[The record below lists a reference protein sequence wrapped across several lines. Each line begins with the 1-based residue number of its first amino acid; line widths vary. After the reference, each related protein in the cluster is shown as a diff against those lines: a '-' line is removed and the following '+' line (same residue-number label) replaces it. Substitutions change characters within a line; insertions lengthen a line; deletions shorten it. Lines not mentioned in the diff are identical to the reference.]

1 MSRLISLLRPVGCFW
16 VESLV
21 RLPWMVRQFSIKKI
35 TLTDLCCLG
44 FAGGVAKGTSSINSD
59 PESKKRI
66 ETAFRR
72 FRADVL
78 RKQADALDKGQH
90 DYSLI

>member
-1 MSRLISLLRPVGCFW
+1 MESSVRSSLILCRCG
-16 VESLV
+16 
-21 RLPWMVRQFSIKKI
+21 VRQ
-35 TLTDLCCLG
+35 TVLTDCCVG

-66 ETAFRR
+66 ETAFRK